1 VLAKGATGVG
11 FAQANYWLGALRI
24 MAWFTRDHT
33 GRVLAGYERQF
44 LAALVDLLDELGA
57 PQIDESETALTGEGS
72 HVLIVLI
79 PHRALGGVSIVVWL
93 DANGA
98 QVTWAQVSCLETH
111 DSLDLG
117 ILVGRFRFRS
127 FRSKVVDFSPAL
139 DCIRS
144 QITGPVTLRCFG
156 DERAS
161 ILIRDDKGKLR
172 EVGEIS
178 KRVQPD
184 VIGPVA
190 PVREAIIYLTDSEPP
205 PVTAPSGVDEWFNW
219 DPARRAT
226 RWWQFWRPTP

>member
-1 VLAKGATGVG
+1 
-11 FAQANYWLGALRI
+11 

-33 GRVLAGYERQF
+33 GRVLAGYEREF
-44 LAALVDLLDELGA
+44 LAALVELLDELGA

-72 HVLIVLI
+72 HCLIVLI

-93 DANGA
+93 DAKEA
-98 QVTWAQVSCLETH
+98 QVIWAQVGGLEYH
-111 DSLDLG
+111 DDLDLG
-117 ILVGRFRFRS
+117 ILVGSFRFKS
-127 FRSKVVDFSPAL
+127 FRSQLLDFSPAL

-156 DERAS
+156 NERAS

-178 KRVQPD
+178 KRGQRD
-184 VIGPVA
+184 AIGPAA
-190 PVREAIIYLTDSEPP
+190 PVREAIIHLTDSEAP

-219 DPARRAT
+219 DPARRAKGG
-226 RWWQFWRPTP
+226 WQFGRRTP

>member
-1 VLAKGATGVG
+1 
-11 FAQANYWLGALRI
+11 

-44 LAALVDLLDELGA
+44 LAALVELLDELGA
-57 PQIDESETALTGEGS
+57 PQIDESETALTGEGADC
-72 HVLIVLI
+72 LIVLI

-93 DANGA
+93 DANVA
-98 QVTWAQVSCLETH
+98 QVTWAQVASLDCTH

-117 ILVGRFRFRS
+117 IWVGRFRFRS
-127 FRSKVVDFSPAL
+127 FRSQVLDFSPAL

-178 KRVQPD
+178 KRVPPD